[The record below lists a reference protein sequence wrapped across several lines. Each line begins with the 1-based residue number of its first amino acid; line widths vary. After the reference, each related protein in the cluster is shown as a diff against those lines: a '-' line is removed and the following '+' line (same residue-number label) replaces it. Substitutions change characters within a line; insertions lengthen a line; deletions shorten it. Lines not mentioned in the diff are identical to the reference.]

1 MIPIGAAKGTAA
13 AGRDLAIRE
22 QGIRCIR
29 EFAATPTAAG
39 IASAHPNIGTPDSIA
54 AAPIPAV
61 PTTGEDTAAA
71 VSFCSSIDFS
81 LSRSGRFLSGAAFFT
96 LV

>member
-1 MIPIGAAKGTAA
+1 MVPVAGAKGTAA

-22 QGIRCIR
+22 QGIRCTR

-39 IASAHPNIGTPDSIA
+39 IASAHPNIGMTNSIA
-54 AAPIPAV
+54 AAPIPAA

-71 VSFCSSIDFS
+71 ASFCSSIDFPS
-81 LSRSGRFLSGAAFFT
+81 AAPDASYPGRHFSYFW
-96 LV
+96 